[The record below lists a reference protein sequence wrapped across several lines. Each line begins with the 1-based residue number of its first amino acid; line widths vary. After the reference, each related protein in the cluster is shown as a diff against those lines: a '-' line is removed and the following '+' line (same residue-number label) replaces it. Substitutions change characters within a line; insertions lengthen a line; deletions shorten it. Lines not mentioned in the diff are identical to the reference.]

1 MFDRIRQWRKYL
13 TLLGA
18 LAAVFMPHKLAA
30 ELEPADVELVL
41 AIDVSDS
48 VDWQETELQR
58 DGYIQVIESL
68 EFVKV
73 IKPGFLGKIAVTYIE
88 WMVEGYQTE
97 VVDWVIIRDLASAEA
112 FAQSLKDTSIDTEPR
127 TMIKDVIKYIAL
139 KILPI
144 IIREHGEFW
153 ISPVMVPTIPAAWQT
168 KPAMQR
174 LNRV

>member
-18 LAAVFMPHKLAA
+18 LAAVFTPHKLAA
-30 ELEPADVELVL
+30 ELEPVDVELVL
-41 AIDVSDS
+41 AIDVSGS
-48 VDWQETELQR
+48 VDWQEAELQR

-73 IKPGFLGKIAVTYIE
+73 IKPCFLGKIAVTYIE
-88 WMVEGYQTE
+88 WMEEGYQTE

>member
-18 LAAVFMPHKLAA
+18 LAAVFTPHKLAA
-30 ELEPADVELVL
+30 ELEPVDVELVL
-41 AIDVSDS
+41 AIDVSGS
-48 VDWQETELQR
+48 VDWQEAELQR

-97 VVDWVIIRDLASAEA
+97 VVD
-112 FAQSLKDTSIDTEPR
+112 
-127 TMIKDVIKYIAL
+127 
-139 KILPI
+139 
-144 IIREHGEFW
+144 
-153 ISPVMVPTIPAAWQT
+153 
-168 KPAMQR
+168 
-174 LNRV
+174 